1 MNWRFIPPALATF
14 VLASC
19 DATRPQGG
27 PLLPDKAAPGRTW
40 AAQDAGHSMA
50 EPVAWLE
57 QFDDPAMR
65 SAVREAVKS
74 NPDLAAAASRMRQ
87 ARIRAVREGAAR
99 LPTVSAGMR
108 SGESGAGADS
118 WNFETDYGL
127 SLDVVWEADVWARL
141 RDRTQASAA
150 EAQAAEADFAAARL
164 SLAANA
170 ARAWCNLLEA
180 SQQVTLAEQ
189 SVGTFRKGLQTVDS
203 NYNKGVPNVTALDV
217 RLARTSLAS
226 GESNLQSRLRAR
238 DAARR
243 NLEALLGRYP
253 AGVLDAGGKFPA
265 LRREVP
271 VGLPGSL
278 LLRRPDIQAAE
289 RRVAAAY
296 SAEAAARKA
305 LLPSIRLTGGLRTA
319 SGELSS
325 LLDERKLIASLV
337 QSLAQPVYAGGAL
350 KAAVIL
356 SEEQRREVAAR
367 YAATAL
373 DAFREVETA
382 LAAERYIAGQ
392 IAAQEV
398 FVKESAEAE
407 RLAMSQYERG
417 LTDILR
423 VLESQRRAFDSRS
436 GLLRAQNQL
445 LQARIDLCL
454 ALGGGF

>member
-1 MNWRFIPPALATF
+1 
-14 VLASC
+14 
-19 DATRPQGG
+19 
-27 PLLPDKAAPGRTW
+27 
-40 AAQDAGHSMA
+40 MA

-57 QFDDPAMR
+57 QFDDAAMR
-65 SAVREAVKS
+65 SAVHEAIKS
-74 NPDLAAAASRMRQ
+74 NPDLASAASRMRQ
-87 ARIRAVREGAAR
+87 ARIREVREGAAR
-99 LPTVSAGMR
+99 LPSVNSGLRAGNN
-108 SGESGAGADS
+108 GAGADN
-118 WNFETDYGL
+118 WNFETDYSL
-127 SLDVVWEADVWARL
+127 SLDVAWEADVWARL

-180 SQQVTLAEQ
+180 GQQVSLAEQ
-189 SVGTFRKGLQTVDS
+189 SVTTFRKGLQTVDS
-203 NYNKGVPNVTALDV
+203 NFNKGVPNVTALDV

-253 AGVLDAGGKFPA
+253 AGVIDVGGKFPA
-265 LRREVP
+265 LRREAP

-289 RRVAAAY
+289 RRVAAAF
-296 SAEAAARKA
+296 SAEAVARKA
-305 LLPSIRLTGGLRTA
+305 LLPSIRLTGGLHTA

-325 LLDERKLIASLV
+325 LLDERKLVASLA
-337 QSLAQPVYAGGAL
+337 QSLAQPIFAGGAL
-350 KAAVIL
+350 KAAVQL
-356 SEEQRREVAAR
+356 SEEQRRELATR

-373 DAFREVETA
+373 EAFREVETA

-398 FVKESAEAE
+398 FVQESAEAE